1 MMNKHL
7 FNQFFYSIFFV
18 GICLFTLPKTSFA
31 SRNPIPDLGFGKDGV
46 VIKHAPSD
54 FEMAIRFRTQF
65 RYSYEDY
72 EDYKEDVSDFNVRR
86 MRLRFDGTAF
96 DERFLYKI
104 QLSFTRG
111 DLDFDTVAYPNIL
124 RDAVI
129 GWKLT
134 EKSTFWFGQTK
145 LPGNRQRVVS
155 SGNQEL
161 VDRSLLN
168 STFNIDRD
176 IGIQWYNQFG
186 EEAPFWLKLA
196 VTNGEG
202 RARNNKD
209 KGMSY
214 TARAEWLPFGNFK
227 DGGDYFEGDL
237 AYEKTPKVSIGTV
250 YNINKNTNRIGGQ
263 TGDLITDGTESLIG
277 KDIQTFF
284 IDYMLK
290 YRGLAISGEYVKR
303 MVDDPIVPISSTE
316 NAAIYKGEAMSAQI
330 SYNFA
335 NHISPIFRYTRLFP
349 DGEILDYEDPTTQYT
364 FGLTKYLN
372 KHQVKVQSDITLE
385 HQKNPTITIP
395 VDRQNLFFRIQVE
408 FGI

>member
-1 MMNKHL
+1 MTAIKLVFKFVVIANSVL
-7 FNQFFYSIFFV
+7 FLCSEN
-18 GICLFTLPKTSFA
+18 SFA
-31 SRNPIPDLGFGKDGV
+31 SRNPIPDLGFGNEGLI
-46 VIKHAPSD
+46 IKHDPSD
-54 FEMAIRFRTQF
+54 FEMAIQFRTQF
-65 RYSYEDY
+65 RYSYENYDSAQ
-72 EDYKEDVSDFNVRR
+72 EDISDFNVRR

-134 EKSTFWFGQTK
+134 EKSTFWLGQTK

-176 IGIQWYNQFG
+176 IGIQWYNQIG
-186 EEAPFWLKLA
+186 DVSPVWIKLA
-196 VTNGEG
+196 ISNGEG
-202 RARNNKD
+202 RARNNQNKD
-209 KGMSY
+209 ISY
-214 TARAEWLPFGNFK
+214 TARVEWLPLGEFK
-227 DGGDYFEGDL
+227 DDGDYFEGDL
-237 AYEKTPKVSIGTV
+237 AYEKTPKISLGTV
-250 YNINKNTNRIGGQ
+250 YNINKDTNRIGGQ
-263 TGDLITDGTESLIG
+263 TGDLISDGTDSLIG
-277 KDIQTFF
+277 KDIQTLFF
-284 IDYMLK
+284 DYLLK
-290 YRGLAISGEYVKR
+290 YRGLAISGEFAKR
-303 MVDDPIVPISSTE
+303 MVDDPIVPISATE
-316 NAAIYKGEAMSAQI
+316 NKAIYKGEAISTQI

-349 DGEILDYEDPTTQYT
+349 DDEILSLENAKTQYT

-372 KHQVKVQSDITLE
+372 KHQVKIQSDITLE
-385 HQKNPTITIP
+385 QETNSFTAL
-395 VDRQNLFFRIQVE
+395 DRDNLFFRVQVE